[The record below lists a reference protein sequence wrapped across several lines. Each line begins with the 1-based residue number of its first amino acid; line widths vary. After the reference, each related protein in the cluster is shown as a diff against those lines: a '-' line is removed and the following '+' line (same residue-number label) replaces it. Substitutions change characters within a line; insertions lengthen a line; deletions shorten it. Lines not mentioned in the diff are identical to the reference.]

1 MGGFNTQT
9 QQNRNKPNTSNT
21 NINPGG
27 DPNAALKNRIR
38 DRLRNPAGD
47 RSNFERLGNIERG
60 VQAQGGPST
69 PKSRQ
74 QDALK
79 AAIRQ
84 RLAQRGNSRPLE
96 RLGNIERSGQ
106 LAADARKEKAKQKVA
121 GAVRSALGG
130 AAAGAI
136 ASKALGIGSLSRRKG
151 APGSLV

>member
-1 MGGFNTQT
+1 MGGE
-9 QQNRNKPNTSNT
+9 PNV
-21 NINPGG
+21 
-27 DPNAALKNRIR
+27 ALKNRIR

-106 LAADARKEKAKQKVA
+106 LAAAERQKNAKAKVA